1 MKKTASL
8 LLLLLLALCAT
19 LFVRAMLVEPP
30 QREGNSQ
37 PVTFA
42 PDTSQAVDH
51 LAQAISFRTV
61 SADQPEADRTAFSG
75 FQTFLERSYPA
86 VHSAT
91 HKTVIN
97 RYSQVHHW
105 PGSNEN
111 LKPILLLAHYDVVSA
126 VSHEVTDWRYPPF
139 AGTIA
144 EGHIW
149 GRGAQDNK
157 GSLIAIME
165 ALSALV
171 REGYQPQRSIY
182 IAFGHDEETGGSE
195 GAKQIASYLQ
205 GKNLQ
210 FEFILDEGSMIAVD
224 MLPQLK
230 NPIAVIGPA
239 EKGQLTLKLSA
250 SAPGGHAS
258 MPPAHTAVGR
268 VAGAVTRLE
277 ENPFPIDR
285 QLSRAFFDE
294 LLPHMPFHLKI
305 LFANHWLFD
314 PFIDWLISNKPAL
327 NAGVRTTVAATM
339 ISGGSAENALPVSAS
354 AIINV
359 RILPG
364 DSIAS
369 VTDRIKD
376 LIDDDQVRIETIGTA
391 SEPSAVSNTEGSGYR
406 LVRRTVHQVS
416 GKQSTIVAPR
426 LVVAATDA
434 RHYSELS
441 EQILRFLYIPVT
453 PDSISGLH
461 GPNERIAI
469 DDLANAIQ
477 FYYQLIRNADKFQ

>member
-1 MKKTASL
+1 
-8 LLLLLLALCAT
+8 
-19 LFVRAMLVEPP
+19 
-30 QREGNSQ
+30 
-37 PVTFA
+37 
-42 PDTSQAVDH
+42 
-51 LAQAISFRTV
+51 
-61 SADQPEADRTAFSG
+61 
-75 FQTFLERSYPA
+75 
-86 VHSAT
+86 
-91 HKTVIN
+91 
-97 RYSQVHHW
+97 
-105 PGSNEN
+105 
-111 LKPILLLAHYDVVSA
+111 
-126 VSHEVTDWRYPPF
+126 
-139 AGTIA
+139 
-144 EGHIW
+144 
-149 GRGAQDNK
+149 
-157 GSLIAIME
+157 
-165 ALSALV
+165 
-171 REGYQPQRSIY
+171 
-182 IAFGHDEETGGSE
+182 
-195 GAKQIASYLQ
+195 
-205 GKNLQ
+205 
-210 FEFILDEGSMIAVD
+210 MIAVD
-224 MLPQLK
+224 MLPQLE

-239 EKGQLTLKLSA
+239 EKGYLTVKLSA

-268 VAGAVTRLE
+268 VAGAVARLE

-305 LFANHWLFD
+305 LFANYWLFD
-314 PFIDWLISNKPAL
+314 PLIDWMISNNPAI

-359 RILPG
+359 RIVPG

-376 LIDDDQVRIETIGTA
+376 LIDDDQVNIEAIGTA
-391 SEPSAVSNTEGSGYR
+391 SEPSAVSDTQGSGYR
-406 LVRRTVHQVS
+406 LLRRTIHQVS

-441 EQILRFLYIPVT
+441 EQILRFLYIPLT
-453 PDSISGLH
+453 PDSITGLH

-477 FYYQLIRNADKFQ
+477 FYYQLIRNSNKLQ